1 MRADLKREHT
11 IKFPVI
17 GTIELFNLSS
27 SLVFYDNLIDLD
39 AQLALQHPGPDA
51 DINHALKADPSEINK
66 DLIKKKGRER
76 RQGLRGY
83 PLPPSNIYRC
93 GEYAVVARD

>member
-39 AQLALQHPGPDA
+39 A
-51 DINHALKADPSEINK
+51 
-66 DLIKKKGRER
+66 
-76 RQGLRGY
+76 
-83 PLPPSNIYRC
+83 
-93 GEYAVVARD
+93 